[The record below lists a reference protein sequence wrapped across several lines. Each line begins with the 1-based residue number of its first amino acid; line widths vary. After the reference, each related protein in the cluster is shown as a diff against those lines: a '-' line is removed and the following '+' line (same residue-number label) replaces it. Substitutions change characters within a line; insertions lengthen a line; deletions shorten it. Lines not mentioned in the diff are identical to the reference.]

1 MNKLKKRSNRGWRA
15 GSVSVLAIMGL
26 VGCATV
32 PESPVSEISPGEGDT
47 PNVIEVDIAKKPKV
61 APEPPEY
68 PVAPFQGDSLYQL
81 LVAEVA
87 GFRSDY
93 ELALQNYLTATL
105 ETQDPGVAARAT
117 RLALYLK
124 KDDVARQTVT
134 IWTESDPSN
143 IDAHR
148 HAADLL
154 LRAGRLEDAIV
165 HMEAIKN
172 LGGLAKFD
180 VFAYRSANLS
190 ADQKVSLLEAINEM
204 VSRHPSDDQLLFSKA
219 VLLEQTGQLEAALA
233 LADRLLGMTDNV
245 NVVILKMTVLGA
257 LGRTEDAKTFLGQK
271 VEEQPDNR
279 RLRLILARMYFEQ
292 RQLEAAKEQY
302 GEALKFSPNDG
313 DVLFAL
319 ALIALEQK
327 DDLLAR
333 KYFEKMV
340 RWDQR
345 PGEAHYYLGGI
356 AERQSNKVEALKAY
370 QQVGTGYEFLPA
382 QARIA
387 SILVGDGRWEEARK
401 HLARMR
407 ASMPEHQ
414 QQLILI
420 EAQLLAD
427 RGLEQEALS
436 FLDEVIALDPTNV
449 DLLYF
454 RAMTGQR
461 FDRLDVL
468 EQDLRRVLS
477 VDPDNADAMN
487 ALGYTLADLT
497 DRHEEALDLIE
508 RALALR
514 PDEPAF
520 IDSMGWV
527 LYRLGDYENAVTYL
541 RRALSLFKN
550 DEVAAHLG
558 EVLWV
563 MGSEDE
569 ATLIWQEALELAPD
583 SEILKSVM
591 QRLMGLV
598 DGAGELTG
606 DSVGESTAEEVVE
619 ETTEGG
625 DS

>member
-1 MNKLKKRSNRGWRA
+1 
-15 GSVSVLAIMGL
+15 MGL

-32 PESPVSEISPGEGDT
+32 PESPVSETNTGEGDAL
-47 PNVIEVDIAKKPKV
+47 NVIQVDIAKKPKI

-124 KDDVARQTVT
+124 KDDVARQTVS
-134 IWTESDPSN
+134 IWAEKDPSN

-190 ADQKVSLLEAINEM
+190 ADQKASLLKAINEM
-204 VSRHPSDDQLLFSKA
+204 LSRHPSDDQLLFSKA
-219 VLLEQTGQLEAALA
+219 VLLEQTGQLEESLV
-233 LADRLLGMTDNV
+233 LADRLLGMTENV

-257 LGRTEDAKTFLGQK
+257 LDRTEEAKKFLGQK

-279 RLRLILARMYFEQ
+279 RLRLILARLYFEQ
-292 RQLEAAKEQY
+292 RELEAAKAQY

-327 DDLLAR
+327 DDPLAR
-333 KYFEKMV
+333 RYFEKMV
-340 RWDQR
+340 RWDR
-345 PGEAHYYLGGI
+345 RSGEAHYYLGGI

-370 QQVGTGYEFLPA
+370 HQAGTGYEFLPA

-401 HLARMR
+401 HLARLR

-414 QQLILI
+414 QQLIFI

-436 FLDEVIALDPTNV
+436 FLDEVIALEPNNV

-461 FDRLDVL
+461 FGRLDIL

-497 DRHEEALDLIE
+497 DRHEEAFELIE

-527 LYRLGDYENAVTYL
+527 LYRLGDYEKAVTYL
-541 RRALSLFKN
+541 RRALALFNN

-563 MGSEDE
+563 MGSQRE
-569 ATLIWQEALELAPD
+569 ATQIWQEALELAPD

-591 QRLMGLV
+591 QRLMGIV
-598 DGAGELTG
+598 EGTGEGMVEGTVEG
-606 DSVGESTAEEVVE
+606 MVEGSDS
-619 ETTEGG
+619 
-625 DS
+625 

>member
-1 MNKLKKRSNRGWRA
+1 
-15 GSVSVLAIMGL
+15 VLAIVGL

-32 PESPVSEISPGEGDT
+32 PESPVSEISPSEGDT
-47 PNVIEVDIAKKPKV
+47 LNVIEVDIAKKPKV

-124 KDDVARQTVT
+124 KDDVALQTVS
-134 IWTESDPSN
+134 IWTENDPSN

-154 LRAGRLEDAIV
+154 LRAGSLEDAII

-180 VFAYRSANLS
+180 VFAYRSASLS
-190 ADQKVSLLEAINEM
+190 ADQKVSLLEAISEM

-219 VLLEQTGQLEAALA
+219 VLLEQTGQLEEALA

-414 QQLILI
+414 QQLIMI

-497 DRHEEALDLIE
+497 DRHEEALELIQ
-508 RALALR
+508 RALTLR

-591 QRLMGLV
+591 QRLMGFV
-598 DGAGELTG
+598 DGA
-606 DSVGESTAEEVVE
+606 VESTDEEVVE
-619 ETTEGG
+619 ETTGGG

>member
-1 MNKLKKRSNRGWRA
+1 M
-15 GSVSVLAIMGL
+15 LAIVGL

-32 PESPVSEISPGEGDT
+32 PESPVSEISPSEGDT
-47 PNVIEVDIAKKPKV
+47 LNVIEVDIAKKPKV

-124 KDDVARQTVT
+124 KDDVALQTVS
-134 IWTESDPSN
+134 IWTENDPSN

-154 LRAGRLEDAIV
+154 LRAGSLEDAII

-180 VFAYRSANLS
+180 VFAYRSASLS
-190 ADQKVSLLEAINEM
+190 ADQKVSLLEAISEM

-219 VLLEQTGQLEAALA
+219 VLLEQTGQLEEALA

-414 QQLILI
+414 QQLIMI

-497 DRHEEALDLIE
+497 DRHEEALELIQ
-508 RALALR
+508 RALTLR

-591 QRLMGLV
+591 QRLMGFV
-598 DGAGELTG
+598 DGA
-606 DSVGESTAEEVVE
+606 VESTDEEVVE
-619 ETTEGG
+619 ETTGGG